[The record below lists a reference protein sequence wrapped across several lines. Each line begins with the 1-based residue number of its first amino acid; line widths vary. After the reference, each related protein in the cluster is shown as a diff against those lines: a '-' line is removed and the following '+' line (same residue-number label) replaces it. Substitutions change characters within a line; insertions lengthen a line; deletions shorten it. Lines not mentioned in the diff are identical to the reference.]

1 MLAYYRV
8 NHFNQVLEAF
18 HRSSLRIP
26 LREARGTSLAGRL
39 TDGNKATLFHTVPPL
54 AYFSPKSLVM
64 QRSLAVISA
73 WPGIQ
78 ATQNLVSGNNT
89 QWITPG
95 WWKQES
101 LVWQDSTCFTL
112 NSQCWNND
120 GISQGN
126 TRSSKGFLWL
136 WKRIAAQGAVTSFL
150 FRAALLWLLF
160 IW

>member
-1 MLAYYRV
+1 MEWIILIRRWKHSTSPFSTALWDELVELLLLGGR
-8 NHFNQVLEAF
+8 HMGIKQFFSTLF
-18 HRSSLRIP
+18 LP
-26 LREARGTSLAGRL
+26 SLAS
-39 TDGNKATLFHTVPPL
+39 HQ
-54 AYFSPKSLVM
+54 KSLVM

-89 QWITPG
+89 RWITPG

-101 LVWQDSTCFTL
+101 LIWQDSTCFAL

-126 TRSSKGFLWL
+126 TRGSKGVLWL

-150 FRAALLWLLF
+150 FRNGLLCLLF